1 MARVPDPRLPEL
13 VAYLIERGKT
23 PDEIG
28 LILAKVAEY
37 DERTMNESFF
47 DSIAGLTEYE
57 IGRVLDLSDSQVTLD
72 GPEELPER

>member
-1 MARVPDPRLPEL
+1 MTRDADPRLPEL
-13 VAYLIERGKT
+13 IAYLTERGKT
-23 PDEIG
+23 PEEID

-37 DERTMNESFF
+37 DERTINESFF

-57 IGRVLDLSDSQVTLD
+57 IGRVLNLPNDDATLD